1 MDKALKIIFGLLILL
16 AGLYSYI
23 QWPSNLIALWTIIRG
38 SVGLVVILVG
48 LLLILM
54 GLTE

>member
-16 AGLYSYI
+16 ARLYSYI
-23 QWPSNLIALWTIIRG
+23 QWPSNLISLWTIIRG
-38 SVGLVVILVG
+38 SVGLVVILG
-48 LLLILM
+48 FLLLILM